1 MDTTESQ
8 MFKAL
13 FHQSASPVSVVKA
26 NSPEFTVVAV
36 NNLYKST
43 SQIPVEDIIGKP
55 AFDVYKPWDAAS
67 AEQFLRLRKGME
79 EAVRENKAV
88 ELPVLIFD
96 SPVAEGKPSERSWWQ
111 ITIAPI
117 ADSNGQLQFLKCM
130 TLNVSE
136 RERVKVEI
144 EEARQK
150 EHNLNEELQ
159 AVNEELASTN
169 EELMATVEEL
179 RVSQEKLAQLNNELE
194 ERVTART
201 AQLVASER
209 RYRNMLNAIPQI
221 AWTTNAK
228 PEVTFYNER
237 WYEYTGL
244 SIHETQTLGWKEVIH
259 PDDWQYCVDSYR
271 DIIASNRPG
280 EFEVR
285 EKDADGTYR
294 WHLLRIQPV
303 RNEFGVIDLWVGTA
317 TDIDDIKRLQQQK
330 DDFISIAS
338 HELKTPI
345 TSLKASLQLMD
356 KMKDDPS
363 KTMMPKLILQS
374 RKSIQRVSTLIED
387 LLNVSRL
394 QQTQINLNK
403 TDFILSQLLSA
414 CANPIAILGKQKVNI
429 TGDVE
434 IQICADEHRI
444 DQVVTNLV
452 NNAVK
457 YAPDSECITL
467 HIEQRRNMVKVSVI
481 DKGPGI
487 PQDKIPHL
495 FNRYYR
501 VESSSYHISGLGLGL
516 YISAEIIKQHGGE
529 IGANSEPGQ
538 GSTFWFTL
546 PLCE

>member
-26 NSPEFTVVAV
+26 NAPHFTVVAV

-43 SQIPVEDIIGKP
+43 SQVPVEDIIGKP
-55 AFDVYKPWDAAS
+55 AFEVYKPWDAAS
-67 AEQFLRLRKGME
+67 AEQFLRLRRGME
-79 EAVRENKAV
+79 DAVAKHEAV
-88 ELPVLIFD
+88 ELPILMFD
-96 SPVAEGKPSERSWWQ
+96 APAADGKPSERSWWQ

-117 ADSNGQLQFLKCM
+117 TDSSGQLQFLKCI

-136 RERVKVEI
+136 RERVKLEI
-144 EEARQK
+144 QAAREK
-150 EHNLNEELQ
+150 EHQLNEEMQ
-159 AVNEELASTN
+159 AINEELASTN
-169 EELMATVEEL
+169 EELMTTIEEL

-201 AQLVASER
+201 AQLAASER
-209 RYRNMLNAIPQI
+209 RYRNMLNALPQI
-221 AWTTNAK
+221 AWTTNTK

-244 SIHETQTLGWKEVIH
+244 SVQQTQLLGWREVIH
-259 PDDWQYCVDSYR
+259 PDDWQNCVDTYR
-271 DIIASNRPG
+271 TIINSNLPG

-285 EKDADGTYR
+285 EKGADGIYR

-303 RNEFGVIDLWVGTA
+303 RNEFGINDLWIGTA
-317 TDIDDIKRLQQQK
+317 TDIDEIKRLQQQK

-394 QQTQINLNK
+394 QQTQITLNK
-403 TDFILSQLLSA
+403 TNFILSQLLSA

-434 IQICADEHRI
+434 LEICADEHRI

-467 HIEQRRNMVKVSVI
+467 HIEQCDSMVKVSVI

-487 PQDKIPHL
+487 PPDKIPHL

-529 IGANSEPGQ
+529 IGADSKPGQ

-546 PLCE
+546 PLCD

>member
-1 MDTTESQ
+1 MNTTESQ

-13 FHQSASPVSVVKA
+13 FNQSASPVSVVKA
-26 NSPEFTVVAV
+26 NAPDFTVVAV
-36 NNLYKST
+36 NNLYKSS
-43 SQIPVEDIIGKP
+43 SQIPVEEIIGKP

-79 EAVRENKAV
+79 EVVRKNKAI

-96 SPVAEGKPSERSWWQ
+96 HPAIDGKPSERSWWQ

-117 ADSNGQLQFLKCM
+117 ADSGGQLQFLKCM

-136 RERVKVEI
+136 REKVKLQI
-144 EEARQK
+144 EEAREK
-150 EHNLNEELQ
+150 EHQLNEEMQ
-159 AVNEELASTN
+159 AINEELVSSN

-179 RVSQEKLAQLNNELE
+179 KVSQEKLAQLNNELE
-194 ERVTART
+194 ERVAART
-201 AQLVASER
+201 AQLASSER

-244 SIHETQTLGWKEVIH
+244 TIHETQTLGWKEVIH
-259 PDDWQYCVDSYR
+259 PDDWQYCVESYR
-271 DIIASNRPG
+271 AIIASNRPG

-285 EKDADGTYR
+285 EKGADGIYR

-317 TDIDDIKRLQQQK
+317 TDINDIKRLQQQK

-394 QQTQINLNK
+394 QQAQITLNK
-403 TDFILSQLLSA
+403 TYFILSQLLSA
-414 CANPIAILGKQKVNI
+414 CANPIAILGKQKINI
-429 TGDVE
+429 TGNLDL
-434 IQICADEHRI
+434 QICADEHRI

-457 YAPDSECITL
+457 YAPDSDCITL
-467 HIEQRRNMVKVSVI
+467 HIETLDDTVKVLVI
-481 DKGPGI
+481 DQGPGI
-487 PQDKIPHL
+487 SKDKIPNL

-516 YISAEIIKQHGGE
+516 YISAEIVKQHGGD
-529 IGANSEPGQ
+529 IGACSELGQ

-546 PLCE
+546 PLCN